1 MPSERHNRLAEAGL
15 VWLRNKLTGRG
26 LRGGFEVPVADGYVA
41 DAVGLGTFQW
51 RYAATYIGEDKLP
64 QEIEG
69 VLVPEVACIFEAKA
83 TRSDFLATFGN
94 GDRHENRK
102 YPIGDLH
109 WAVCTRKIA
118 EPGELPDFWGLLV
131 TRGGGLQELKPP
143 IYYPVSQSTLDH
155 IAYQVLWYAKNS
167 HEPFARGVYDTLEH

>member
-1 MPSERHNRLAEAGL
+1 VPSERHNRLAEAGL

-69 VLVPEVACIFEAKA
+69 
-83 TRSDFLATFGN
+83 LATFGN